1 MPKVGQRDGRCGT
14 RSRLGNVAAGGC
26 SARPRRL
33 FGVFSVRRAWSSGEH
48 LPCSEGVEEGLEG
61 PVTFFVCEKRAM
73 RLHHQHGSIKA
84 FSGSH
89 LLHFE
94 ACKEKL
100 DSILAI
106 SVYYKDAEGLLDMK
120 DLEGSRVDFSPQRF
134 MRWIQL
140 QLLLALVGLHFIQ
153 RKHVSIEMI

>member
-14 RSRLGNVAAGGC
+14 RCHLSSVAAGGC
-26 SARPRRL
+26 GAEPHRF

-48 LPCSEGVEEGLEG
+48 LPCSEGVEEDLER

-73 RLHHQHGSIKA
+73 RLHHQHDSIKA

-89 LLHFE
+89 FLHFE
-94 ACKEKL
+94 MRNKKKN
-100 DSILAI
+100 SILAI
-106 SVYYKDAEGLLDMK
+106 SVYHKGVGGLLDMK
-120 DLEGSRVDFSPQRF
+120 DLEGSRVECSPHRF
-134 MRWIQL
+134 MSWIQL

-153 RKHVSIEMI
+153 RQHVSIEEI